1 MSDTMPSA
9 LWIVDAAITHLINS
23 FSGQNGMLDAA
34 MTLISNIGV
43 PLAVLT
49 VAGQWWT
56 RIDRSRTRHMLL
68 SAGLAFVLGLGI
80 NQLVLLVVQRSRPYV
95 EGVTQLLV
103 APSADPSFPSDH
115 ATAAFAIAF
124 TFLAYRGRGRWAF
137 VFAAMLISISRI
149 YIGTHYVSDIAG
161 GALTALAAVIVVKL
175 LFQQTNPLSRVVTKI
190 L

>member
-1 MSDTMPSA
+1 
-9 LWIVDAAITHLINS
+9 
-23 FSGQNGMLDAA
+23 MLDAVMKLA
-34 MTLISNIGV
+34 STASIPLLV
-43 PLAVLT
+43 LAV
-49 VAGQWWT
+49 VGQWWLKS
-56 RIDRSRTRHMLL
+56 DRSRTRHLLL
-68 SAGLAFVLGLGI
+68 SGDLAFVLGLGI

-124 TFLAYRGRGRWAF
+124 TFLVYHARGRWAF
-137 VFAAMLISISRI
+137 VFAAMLISVSQI

-161 GALTALAAVIVVKL
+161 VALTALAAGLVVKL